1 MSQSKETAGR
11 GRRGEDATS
20 RRRAQA
26 QDHHGA
32 ARDRGN
38 TPPSKGHT
46 RPDSTLRRR
55 KDVVLPPIQMSHV
68 AVPAIPLSSV
78 SSAATPRVTAALS
91 FKDVLTAR
99 HRVVTA
105 RGASMAME
113 MAMEMPQSR
122 STQSQSQSGQSQS
135 QTQPGQSPSPL
146 APRAMPAV
154 ATGGGGWDRV
164 GWDPQTK
171 ARSEELSRLANKG
184 DDPASL
190 LERERELAAAVQT
203 CAVLGCPRV
212 ILDML
217 EMHQR
222 HLSTGYPGHRNPG
235 PSKGNPPRV
244 AAGVD
249 TPDAILRRIKD
260 RLSLCD
266 ELLTTK
272 VA

>member
-38 TPPSKGHT
+38 APPSKGHT

-135 QTQPGQSPSPL
+135 QTQPGQTQSQSPSPL

-154 ATGGGGWDRV
+154 A
-164 GWDPQTK
+164 TK